1 MFLPKLC
8 LKIRRDCHSSSLC
21 VFSKFRHILKR
32 YCLSIILEKGKFI
45 TTVNSI
51 NMLALHHRLSLT
63 LTTLLKCTQFV
74 VFLKALRD
82 LVCSLTLLHQQ
93 FLLLQLV
100 IQILNLLLQGLHLL
114 AGY

>member
-1 MFLPKLC
+1 M
-8 LKIRRDCHSSSLC
+8 S
-21 VFSKFRHILKR
+21 V
-32 YCLSIILEKGKFI
+32 ILEKGKFI

-51 NMLALHHRLSLT
+51 NMLALHHRLSFT
-63 LTTLLKCTQFV
+63 LTTLLKGTQFV
-74 VFLKALRD
+74 FFLKALRD

-100 IQILNLLLQGLHLL
+100 IQILDLLLQGLHLL